1 MPQDRQVNRW
11 CQHRHGCDSDV
22 HPSARDTTPWYSS
35 SGTEGARPRCS
46 RTPASAVPDS
56 SRGRSASTSTTGT
69 FSNAISSRSTMPG
82 DTVITVSALRAS
94 IRSIRRP
101 NHCSH
106 FGKRRHTRSSSPVF
120 VRIINQGCA
129 ADPCN
134 DEADWQGVEVI
145 GVYHARS
152 NLIARPEHPK
162 STLGV
167 FDKLHEECLR
177 PAAGPKWNS
186 NDPESKTDS
195 SKGNPF
201 SWSARRVTA

>member
-1 MPQDRQVNRW
+1 MFANSVFCRPGLIAWPIRHVSDEHNRNIPERDLKPFNNARRYRDHGICSA
-11 CQHRHGCDSDV
+11 CQHPL
-22 HPSARDTTPWYSS
+22 HPEAEPLQPLRK
-35 SGTEGARPRCS
+35 AS
-46 RTPASAVPDS
+46 RT
-56 SRGRSASTSTTGT
+56 
-69 FSNAISSRSTMPG
+69 
-82 DTVITVSALRAS
+82 
-94 IRSIRRP
+94 RR
-101 NHCSH
+101 
-106 FGKRRHTRSSSPVF
+106 SSPVF

-167 FDKLHEECLR
+167 FDKLHQGCLR

-186 NDPESKTDS
+186 DDPESKDGFL
-195 SKGNPF
+195 K
-201 SWSARRVTA
+201 R